1 MGWRPTALE
10 RHLIA
15 AEWRHHPARV
25 AVALLAI
32 ALGVALALAVQLIN
46 ASALAEFGQAMHS
59 VNGQPD
65 LVLQAGGSAGLDE
78 ALYARVAAH
87 PQVAHASPVL
97 EIDTYAVSADGHRV
111 ALSVLGIDALQ
122 IAPISPALLPR
133 PVAGLD
139 RLAIIDPELVF
150 LNPAARQALGLTARD
165 TTPAASAVPARAGL
179 PTLTLHSGQQRLSL
193 RVAGDVLAAGRPL
206 AVLDLAGAQAGFGRL
221 GQLSR
226 IDLRLVPGADRTA
239 LLRELALPP
248 GVRSAAPDEAQQRV
262 SNLSRSYRVN
272 LSVLALV
279 ALFTGA
285 FLVYAVQAL
294 AVAKRVPQLALLGV
308 LGLDAA
314 GRRRLVWIESAA
326 LGLAGSA
333 LGLALGT
340 ALAQLALQQLG
351 GDLGSGLLGSSA
363 PALHWD
369 GATALLYG
377 ALGTAAALAGGWLPA
392 RAAERLAPA
401 QSLKG
406 LGQAE
411 HDPHRAP
418 SPPTPL
424 PHGARGVRTCRWPG
438 VLGSLSPHGR
448 GLGRGL
454 PRPEPDTLLGPAL
467 LLLGVL
473 LAFLPPLGDLPLA
486 AYLAV
491 GCILLGG
498 IACVPALV
506 GAALTRLT
514 PPRHPIWLL
523 AVERA
528 RDQRS
533 SATASVAGVVA
544 SLALSVALTVMVASF
559 RDSVTHWLE
568 QVLPADLYVRTA
580 ATSSAADSAW
590 LPETMLRTAAQL
602 PGVTRV
608 QAQRIVPITLDPNR
622 PPVSLIARPLR
633 AEPTPAKTASSPPGA
648 DALAAS
654 LPLVGALRPPHPTLP
669 NVAVTET
676 LAALYQ
682 VGPGDTLLLPLPDG
696 RRVPVF
702 VRALWR
708 DYARQQGA
716 LAIDRQ
722 DWQALSGDTRIND
735 LALWLAPGQPV
746 GAVEDALRVLAGDT
760 DRTLLEFGTPGQIRT
775 SSLAIFDRSFAI
787 TYWLQAVAIGIGLF
801 GIAASTS
808 AQVLARRKEFGALRH
823 LGYTRRQVLA
833 LVGAEGLLWSAVG
846 ALLGVALGLA
856 ISVILVHVVNPQ
868 SFHWTMELSL
878 PLGRLALLAGSVLL
892 AGTLTALLAGRAAAS
907 RDLALA
913 VKEDW

>member
-1 MGWRPTALE
+1 MGWLPTALE
-10 RHLIA
+10 RHLIT

-32 ALGVALALAVQLIN
+32 ALGVALAFAVQLIN

-65 LVLQAGGSAGLDE
+65 LVLQASGSAGLDE
-78 ALYARVAAH
+78 ALYARVARH
-87 PQVAHASPVL
+87 PQVAYASPVL

-111 ALSVLGIDALQ
+111 AISVLGIDALQ

-150 LNPAARQALGLTARD
+150 LNPAARQALGLTAQ
-165 TTPAASAVPARAGL
+165 ARAGL
-179 PTLTLHSGQQRLSL
+179 PTLTLHNGQQRLSL
-193 RVAGDVLAAGRPL
+193 HVAGDVLAAGRPL
-206 AVLDLAGAQAGFGRL
+206 AVLDLAGAQAHFGRL
-221 GQLSR
+221 GKLSR
-226 IDLRLVPGADRTA
+226 IDLRLVPGTDRAT

-248 GVRSAAPDEAQQRV
+248 EVRSAAPDEAQQRV

-363 PALHWD
+363 PALHWN
-369 GATALLYG
+369 GLTALLYG

-406 LGQAE
+406 LGQGEAQ
-411 HDPHRAP
+411 R
-418 SPPTPL
+418 S
-424 PHGARGVRTCRWPG
+424 AR
-438 VLGSLSPHGR
+438 HA
-448 GLGRGL
+448 
-454 PRPEPDTLLGPAL
+454 LLGPAL

-506 GAALTRLT
+506 GAALARLA

-533 SATASVAGVVA
+533 SATATVAGVVA

-590 LPETMLRTAAQL
+590 LPETMLRAAAQL

-633 AEPTPAKTASSPPGA
+633 AEPTTATTASNPPGA
-648 DALAAS
+648 DALATS

-735 LALWLAPGQPV
+735 LALWLTPDQPV
-746 GAVEDALRVLAGDT
+746 GTVEDALRVLAGDT

-846 ALLGVALGLA
+846 ALLGVSLGLA